1 MTDSSNPTA
10 PHGAEPGPTPLRLAL
25 VGCGAISRMHRAGL
39 APLASR
45 CQITAA
51 VDPVLERAQE
61 VGQENGARAF
71 SDLDEALRFAAQ
83 EDGFD
88 AVDLML
94 PHHLHE
100 EMTTRCLRQGL
111 HVLLE
116 KPIAP
121 TVEASRRILA
131 EAEASEGRL
140 MVAEN
145 AQYWPEVLRARDWI
159 EAGRI
164 GRVVTAQATVWI
176 PPLRAYYGGDRPWR
190 FQQNAAGGGITL
202 DTGSHWLRA
211 LRVWLGDA
219 EAVVGSLGH
228 PVAEME
234 GESLAHA
241 LFRKVVA
248 RWFED
253 WDETFEQA
261 IVRRG
266 SWIVAAGLI
275 ALLLPNLGLPVMLA
289 RFLLLVLKGFT
300 SICGVLIATASVD
313 LAADAMQRR
322 ADRTDTKMDDQLVPL
337 LRRSAKM
344 LTWVIGGL
352 FVLQNMQ
359 VDVSSL
365 LGSLAIGG
373 LAFSLAAKDTVAN
386 VFGSFTIFTDRP
398 FQIGDWVLIDGTEGT
413 VEEVGFRSTRL
424 RTFYNS
430 VITLPNSAVAN
441 ATVDNMGQRQYRRF
455 RAVLGLTYDATP
467 EQIEAFVA
475 GIRTSIEE
483 HPQTR
488 KDYFEV
494 HFNAMGAHSLDIL
507 VYCFFAVEDW
517 TSELRGKQELMLSW
531 MRLAK
536 EIGVEFAFPTQ
547 TLHLEGLAAP
557 PA

>member
-241 LFRKVVA
+241 LFRFPGGVVA
-248 RWFED
+248 
-253 WDETFEQA
+253 TFH
-261 IVRRG
+261 
-266 SWIVAAGLI
+266 
-275 ALLLPNLGLPVMLA
+275 ALLHRG
-289 RFLLLVLKGFT
+289 
-300 SICGVLIATASVD
+300 
-313 LAADAMQRR
+313 AMGPSPHFRI
-322 ADRTDTKMDDQLVPL
+322 T
-337 LRRSAKM
+337 
-344 LTWVIGGL
+344 
-352 FVLQNMQ
+352 
-359 VDVSSL
+359 
-365 LGSLAIGG
+365 
-373 LAFSLAAKDTVAN
+373 
-386 VFGSFTIFTDRP
+386 
-398 FQIGDWVLIDGTEGT
+398 GTEGEILIDSRGPVT
-413 VEEVGFRSTRL
+413 VFDSDHPRGERHELGGYLASYAAEMDDFVRAIADGVPFAASAEHALGELLMAHALYRSHSSGRWEEIS
-424 RTFYNS
+424 
-430 VITLPNSAVAN
+430 
-441 ATVDNMGQRQYRRF
+441 
-455 RAVLGLTYDATP
+455 
-467 EQIEAFVA
+467 
-475 GIRTSIEE
+475 
-483 HPQTR
+483 
-488 KDYFEV
+488 
-494 HFNAMGAHSLDIL
+494 
-507 VYCFFAVEDW
+507 
-517 TSELRGKQELMLSW
+517 
-531 MRLAK
+531 
-536 EIGVEFAFPTQ
+536 
-547 TLHLEGLAAP
+547 
-557 PA
+557 